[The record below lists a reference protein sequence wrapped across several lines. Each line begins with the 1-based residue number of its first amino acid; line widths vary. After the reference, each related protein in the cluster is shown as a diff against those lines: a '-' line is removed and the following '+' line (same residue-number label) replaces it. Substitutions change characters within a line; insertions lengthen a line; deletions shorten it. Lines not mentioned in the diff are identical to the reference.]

1 MGFFHKIGKSIN
13 NIGKGAKKGLKSV
26 GSWFKN
32 AGDDIGDV
40 VSDVY
45 GDAKGF
51 FTDVTHFVKD
61 STNQILSP
69 TTLLII
75 GGVVIAVVLL
85 QSQSRQ
91 S

>member
-1 MGFFHKIGKSIN
+1 MGFFHKIGSSIN
-13 NIGKGAKKGLKSV
+13 NIGKGTKKGLSSV
-26 GSWFKN
+26 GKWFKK

-45 GDAKGF
+45 GDVKGLV
-51 FTDVTHFVKD
+51 TDTTHFIKD